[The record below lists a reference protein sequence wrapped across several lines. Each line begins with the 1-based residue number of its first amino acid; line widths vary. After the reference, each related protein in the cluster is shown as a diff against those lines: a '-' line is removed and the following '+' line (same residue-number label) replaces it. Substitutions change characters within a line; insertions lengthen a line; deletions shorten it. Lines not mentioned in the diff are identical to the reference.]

1 MNQYPKW
8 LLALSFP
15 NVLIPVGTL
24 IFFLFGGVTLFDT
37 HDSTILD
44 VIQYILLQLF
54 WLLPLASFFAT
65 LFLWGNAQERAAV
78 VTTIV
83 GLLISITSIAL
94 LWSQRNDTAINK
106 PIATAAAI
114 PFNKTVSP
122 LTSTLSL

>member
-8 LLALSFP
+8 LLAISFP
-15 NVLIPVGTL
+15 NVLIPIGTL
-24 IFFLFGGVTLFDT
+24 IFFLFGGVTLFDCNS
-37 HDSTILD
+37 STFLD

-106 PIATAAAI
+106 PIATAVAI